1 LTTRRKTPARSRENI
16 GRRQRAQ
23 AVGAGYSWFVRVT
36 KFALPITAVV
46 IVGIVIAKMSQDPQ
60 QLQIAELPKQEK
72 TTPGQVD
79 IVEASYSG
87 VDAEGRA
94 YKITANEAHRVM
106 GGDTVIALEKP
117 KADITMEDGTWLSVH
132 AANGLYNNTVG
143 TLKLTGG
150 VEAFHDSGYEFHLQD
165 ADVKVK
171 GREARTAKPVSVQ
184 GPAGT
189 LEAASMTVTDQ
200 GQMIVFGGPAK
211 LVLRGKVQ
219 MKKEGPG

>member
-1 LTTRRKTPARSRENI
+1 LTARRKAKPRENI

-23 AVGAGYSWFVRVT
+23 AVGAGYSWFVRIT
-36 KFALPITAVV
+36 KFALPIAAVV
-46 IVGIVIAKMSQDPQ
+46 LVGIVIASMSQDPQ

-94 YKITANEAHRVM
+94 YKITASEAHRVM
-106 GGDTVIALEKP
+106 GADTIIALEKP
-117 KADITMEDGTWLSVH
+117 KADITMEDGTWLSVN
-132 AANGLYNNTVG
+132 AANGLYNNTAG

-150 VEAFHDSGYEFHLQD
+150 VDAFHDSGYEFHLTD
-165 ADVKVK
+165 ADIKVK
-171 GREARTAKPVSVQ
+171 GREAKTTRPVAIQ

-211 LVLRGKVQ
+211 LTLRDKVQ
-219 MKKEGPG
+219 VKKEGPG

>member
-1 LTTRRKTPARSRENI
+1 M
-16 GRRQRAQ
+16 
-23 AVGAGYSWFVRVT
+23 GAGYSWFVRVT
-36 KFALPITAVV
+36 KFALPIAAVV
-46 IVGIVIAKMSQDPQ
+46 IVGIVVAKMSQDQQ

-79 IVEASYSG
+79 IVEAAYSG

-94 YKITANEAHRVM
+94 YKITASEAHRVM
-106 GGDTVIALEKP
+106 GTSDTVIALTKP
-117 KADITMEDGTWLSVH
+117 KADITMEDGTWLSVN
-132 AANGLYNNTVG
+132 AAEGLYNNTAS
-143 TLKLTGG
+143 TLKLSGG

-165 ADVKVK
+165 ADIGIK
-171 GREARTAKPVSVQ
+171 GREAKTALPVTAQ

-211 LVLRGKVQ
+211 LVLRDKIQV
-219 MKKEGPG
+219 KKEGPG